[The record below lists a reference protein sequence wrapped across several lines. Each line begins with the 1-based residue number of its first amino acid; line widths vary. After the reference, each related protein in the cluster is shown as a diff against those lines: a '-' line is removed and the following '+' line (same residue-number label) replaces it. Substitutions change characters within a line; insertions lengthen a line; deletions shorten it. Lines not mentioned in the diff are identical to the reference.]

1 VLLPYPACGTLWTL
15 HRDGETTRADMVDIE
30 GVGLEL
36 RYTRNDNLLV
46 RCIFTDGCELL
57 REATITV

>member
-1 VLLPYPACGTLWTL
+1 
-15 HRDGETTRADMVDIE
+15 MVDIE